1 MGFSSS
7 LQVKTLMTNKSE
19 RAGILYENKY
29 VKSEM
34 TPVPPSGRGCSRGPD
49 LEAGRGA
56 AAAGEHEALSHA
68 AGEV

>member
-1 MGFSSS
+1 
-7 LQVKTLMTNKSE
+7 
-19 RAGILYENKY
+19 
-29 VKSEM
+29 M
-34 TPVPPSGRGCSRGPD
+34 TPVPPSGRGCSRGAD